1 MFSEKETETLTKI
14 QSLELLKPLVI
25 VSFSFRRPSYL
36 EDSYAIHEMLNKWLT
51 DHVYYFLVSLTC
63 KCTSAVLSHNSL
75 MRHFAVN
82 LPAGVT
88 VTKTRHIQ
96 QSVTFC
102 HHWLHLWLM
111 NISYLDLRSEEDNK
125 HTYTRAHRN
134 RAAADTVL
142 HVLSQINISFALLL
156 CLDADWHPFLRGQLR
171 DVSTHT
177 ILSTQHTHTLN
188 NSEPLFAL
196 TDVSAMLCWHL
207 VDTLSLSDAHHCLP
221 TTLSKMPHVSMC
233 ICLCKLVSSTLP
245 VCHHYTLKLFHF
257 LDHCLHI

>member
-1 MFSEKETETLTKI
+1 MSNPVAI
-14 QSLELLKPLVI
+14 V
-25 VSFSFRRPSYL
+25 VSFSLRKPSYL
-36 EDSYAIHEMLNKWLT
+36 QDSYAIYEMLNKWLT

-88 VTKTRHIQ
+88 VTKTRRIQ
-96 QSVTFC
+96 HPVTFC

-111 NISYLDLRSEEDNK
+111 NISYLDLRGREDNK
-125 HTYTRAHRN
+125 HAHTYTKQRT
-134 RAAADTVL
+134 AADTVL

-171 DVSTHT
+171 DMRTHT
-177 ILSTQHTHTLN
+177 PIHPARTHTCP
-188 NSEPLFAL
+188 EPLFAL
-196 TDVSAMLCWHL
+196 TDVSAVLCWHL
-207 VDTLSLSDAHHCLP
+207 VDTLSLSDAHHCLL
-221 TTLSKMPHVSMC
+221 TTLSKMLHVSMC
-233 ICLCKLVSSTLP
+233 VCFCKLVSSTLP
-245 VCHHYTLKLFHF
+245 VCHHYTLKSFHF